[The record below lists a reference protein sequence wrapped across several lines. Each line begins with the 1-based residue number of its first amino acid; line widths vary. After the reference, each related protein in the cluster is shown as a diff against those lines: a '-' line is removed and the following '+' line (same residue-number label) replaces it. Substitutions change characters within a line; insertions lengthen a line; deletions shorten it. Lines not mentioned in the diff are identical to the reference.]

1 MFPVLKKYFFVEKFL
16 SLKCVMM
23 ANPAGYVDVLLG
35 VESVVGPLAGVVR
48 IISSTVRRVPFG
60 IGTWV
65 WVVPRGTCPTL
76 LGQ

>member
-1 MFPVLKKYFFVEKFL
+1 MFPVLKKVFFLCREFFFFEM
-16 SLKCVMM
+16 C
-23 ANPAGYVDVLLG
+23 NDGQPWYVDVLLG

-60 IGTWV
+60 IGIWV